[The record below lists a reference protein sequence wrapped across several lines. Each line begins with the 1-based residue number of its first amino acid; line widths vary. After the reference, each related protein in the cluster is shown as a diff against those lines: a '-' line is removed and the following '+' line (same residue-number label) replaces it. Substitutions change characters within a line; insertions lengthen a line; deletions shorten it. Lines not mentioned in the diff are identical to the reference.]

1 MQKLL
6 IIHNFYKE
14 FGGEDSNIYEELKF
28 FEKDYEVS
36 FFSQNNSRRIN
47 IYDILSFFLLT
58 NSNTNKNLKNVIS
71 EFKPDVVYVHNTWF
85 KISLGIFKILKKR
98 RIKVILKVHNFRYE
112 CARHFF
118 SKNHLAKNEKCN
130 ACGFN
135 KPFLFVFNR
144 YYPESFIK
152 SIFLYF
158 YSLKY
163 FDILKN
169 YKITILAVNKFHK
182 NKLIKSG
189 VNEEKIKVFN
199 NPMNFVHDSNVK
211 KSESVVYAG
220 RISKEKGIEELISA
234 WKKSKLSNFTLYV
247 IGDGELKSKL
257 ENENVDKNIKFL
269 GRLPNESVLNYIKN
283 AKAVITA
290 TKLYEGQPR
299 LLCEASSLGTVSI
312 YPSFGG
318 MDEFFPEDYKFSFEQ
333 FNYEDLIKSI
343 NLLEDNQLYE
353 QSTIAVKD
361 HIIKKLNEKEIHNQF
376 LEIINE

>member
-14 FGGEDSNIYEELKF
+14 FGGEDSNIFEELNF

-36 FFSQNNSRRIN
+36 FFSKKNSSRLN
-47 IYDILSFFLLT
+47 IYDILSFFLKRNL
-58 NSNTNKNLKNVIS
+58 NTNRNLLNVLN

-85 KISLGIFKILKKR
+85 KVSLGIFKILEKKN
-98 RIKVILKVHNFRYE
+98 IKVILKVHNFRYE
-112 CARHFF
+112 CSRHLF
-118 SKNHLAKNEKCN
+118 SKSHLVNNKKCD
-130 ACGFN
+130 ACGFS
-135 KPFLFVFNR
+135 KPFLFIFNR
-144 YYPESFIK
+144 YYPESFVK
-152 SIFLYF
+152 SIFLYL

-169 YKITILAVNKFHK
+169 YKITILAVNEFHK
-182 NKLIKSG
+182 NKLIEFG

-199 NPMNFVHDSNVK
+199 NPMNFAHGAHIK
-211 KSESVVYAG
+211 KGDSVVYAG
-220 RISKEKGIEELISA
+220 RISKEKGIEELIDA
-234 WKKSKLSNFTLYV
+234 WKASNLSNFKLYI
-247 IGDGELKSKL
+247 IGEGELKSKL
-257 ENENVDKNIKFL
+257 ENSNEGTNIIFL
-269 GRLPNESVLNYIKN
+269 GRLSNESVLNYIKN

-333 FNYEDLIKSI
+333 FNYQDLTRTI
-343 NLLEDNQLYE
+343 NLLEDEKLYE
-353 QSTIAVKD
+353 KSTKAVKN
-361 HIIKKLNEKEIHNQF
+361 HILKKLNEKEIRTQF
-376 LEIINE
+376 SNIINE

>member
-1 MQKLL
+1 
-6 IIHNFYKE
+6 
-14 FGGEDSNIYEELKF
+14 
-28 FEKDYEVS
+28 
-36 FFSQNNSRRIN
+36 
-47 IYDILSFFLLT
+47 
-58 NSNTNKNLKNVIS
+58 
-71 EFKPDVVYVHNTWF
+71 
-85 KISLGIFKILKKR
+85 
-98 RIKVILKVHNFRYE
+98 
-112 CARHFF
+112 
-118 SKNHLAKNEKCN
+118 
-130 ACGFN
+130 
-135 KPFLFVFNR
+135 
-144 YYPESFIK
+144 
-152 SIFLYF
+152 
-158 YSLKY
+158 
-163 FDILKN
+163 
-169 YKITILAVNKFHK
+169 
-182 NKLIKSG
+182 
-189 VNEEKIKVFN
+189 
-199 NPMNFVHDSNVK
+199 MNFVHDSNVK

-333 FNYEDLIKSI
+333 FNYQDLIKSI
-343 NLLEDNQLYE
+343 NLLEDKQLYE